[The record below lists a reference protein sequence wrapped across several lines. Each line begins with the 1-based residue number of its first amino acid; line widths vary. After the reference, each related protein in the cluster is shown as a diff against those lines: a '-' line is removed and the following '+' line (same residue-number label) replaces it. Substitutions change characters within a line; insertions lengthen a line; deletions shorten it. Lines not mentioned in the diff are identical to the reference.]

1 MPSLWRHPSS
11 LNSSLRILQ
20 DPEHSS
26 YKRSKAGAWETAE
39 WVKCL
44 LCQCE
49 DLSSD
54 PQHPYNTSTGWGWA
68 WGAGRP
74 ASLDKMSG
82 SYSVRDP
89 LSKTNVKEA
98 IEGDNWHQLLASAC
112 ACKDECN
119 CMHTPCARTHK
130 HAHERPCKHE
140 H

>member
-1 MPSLWRHPSS
+1 MPSLWQHPSS
-11 LNSSLRILQ
+11 SNSSLRILQ

-26 YKRSKAGAWETAE
+26 YKRSKAGGWETTE

-74 ASLDKMSG
+74 ASLDKMSS
-82 SYSVRDP
+82 SYSETLSQKPTSKKQLREITGISFWLLHVPVRM
-89 LSKTNVKEA
+89 NVTA
-98 IEGDNWHQLLASAC
+98 CTLLVPAHAS
-112 ACKDECN
+112 
-119 CMHTPCARTHK
+119 MHTRACVLMQA
-130 HAHERPCKHE
+130 
-140 H
+140 